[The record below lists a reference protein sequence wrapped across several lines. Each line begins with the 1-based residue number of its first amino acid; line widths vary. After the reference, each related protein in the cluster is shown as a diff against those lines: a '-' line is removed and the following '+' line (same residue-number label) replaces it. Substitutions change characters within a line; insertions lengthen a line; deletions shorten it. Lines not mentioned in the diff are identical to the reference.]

1 MNESPIPGG
10 SDPRRTGF
18 QREDHDKNYPS
29 SITQDIAQRKLR

>member
-18 QREDHDKNYPS
+18 QREEHDKN
-29 SITQDIAQRKLR
+29 